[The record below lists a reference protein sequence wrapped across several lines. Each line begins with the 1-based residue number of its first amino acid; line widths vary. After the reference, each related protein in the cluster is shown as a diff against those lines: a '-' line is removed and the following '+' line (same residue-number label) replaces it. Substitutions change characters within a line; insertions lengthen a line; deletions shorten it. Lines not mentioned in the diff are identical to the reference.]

1 MPYIP
6 FTDED
11 IREANAVSLED
22 YLPYDSLKKSGGEY
36 RWLYRDHTGLHDS
49 ITIRG
54 NRWYDHK
61 HRTGGTAVSF
71 LQEQM
76 GMSFQEA
83 VSALLGRHTDL
94 PTPRP
99 NNTPREAVQQ
109 KAADAVKFQLPEA
122 NGNMRRVYA
131 YLIGQRHIAPEIV
144 SYFAHRRLL
153 YESREFLGDPPKEI
167 HNAVFVGTDTDG
179 VPCHAHKRSLN
190 SYGKSHRYNVTA
202 SDADHSFCHIGTSE
216 WMFVFEAPIDL
227 LSYLTLHPQD
237 WQRHS
242 YVALCGTS
250 EHAVLARLREYPRLR
265 EIAIC
270 LDNDV
275 GGIDATDRLV
285 DILWENGYTALYR
298 RKSQYK
304 DWNED
309 LKAQH
314 GEPPKPAVPH
324 LYKERFLE
332 NLNAYQFRSCS
343 DLSKTRARL
352 WALYKDVCQSSSQ
365 ESLKRLAD
373 HAASDIGLIRS
384 RIGQAASQ
392 QEGFLSFLHDYRKT
406 YRAYRDGGNRQAREN
421 RLQQAITRA
430 MRDLNSSAVRTPEQ
444 YEQTAEKL
452 EAVFDSAAKLYTA
465 VQLEQK
471 LEPAT
476 EPEPGLQQNLG

>member
-1 MPYIP
+1 
-6 FTDED
+6 
-11 IREANAVSLED
+11 
-22 YLPYDSLKKSGGEY
+22 
-36 RWLYRDHTGLHDS
+36 
-49 ITIRG
+49 
-54 NRWYDHK
+54 
-61 HRTGGTAVSF
+61 
-71 LQEQM
+71 
-76 GMSFQEA
+76 MSFQEA
-83 VSALLGRHTDL
+83 VSALQGRHTDL

-99 NNTPREAVQQ
+99 NNTPREAIQQ
-109 KAADAVKFQLPEA
+109 KATDAVEFQLPEA
-122 NGNMRRVYA
+122 NDNMRRVYA

-190 SYGKSHRYNVTA
+190 SYGKSHRYNVAA

-216 WMFVFEAPIDL
+216 WLFVFEAPIDL

-285 DILWENGYTALYR
+285 DILRNNGYTALYR

-304 DWNED
+304 DWSED

-314 GEPPKPAVPH
+314 GEQPKPAVPH
-324 LYKERFLE
+324 LYKERYLD

-352 WALYKDVCQSSSQ
+352 WAFYKDVSQTGSQ

-373 HAASDIGLIRS
+373 HAASGIGLIRS

-392 QEGFLSFLHDYRKT
+392 QEGFNLFLRDYRQT

-421 RLQQAITRA
+421 RLQQAMVRA
-430 MRDLNSSAVRTPEQ
+430 MRELNDSTARTPEQ
-444 YEQTAEKL
+444 YEQTAKKL
-452 EAVFDSAAKLYTA
+452 EAVFDSASKLYTA
-465 VQLEQK
+465 VQLEQIQK
-471 LEPAT
+471 LEPVT
-476 EPEPGLQQNLG
+476 ELEPGSGPQQSLG